1 MSTLQTKQY
10 YQRSRIDSDW
20 GTLGRY
26 NRRSYISFRTA
37 SPRLSTPRRDRRCCF
52 RLEIEVVRM
61 SMAQCYLK
69 AGLSRFRLCSLQGE
83 LHKDW
88 RGYCRSGLNE
98 PYAPVWYPPVLT
110 RQTKTNSVWHMSLST
125 PIIHYRNDEGCQMAY

>member
-1 MSTLQTKQY
+1 MSTLQTTQY

-26 NRRSYISFRTA
+26 NQRSFISSQTA
-37 SPRLSTPRRDRRCCF
+37 SPRLNTLRSDRRCCL
-52 RLEIEVVRM
+52 RLEIEIVRM

-69 AGLSRFRLCSLQGE
+69 AELSRFGLCSLQLE
-83 LHKDW
+83 LHKD
-88 RGYCRSGLNE
+88 RRSYCRSGLNE
-98 PYAPVWYPPVLT
+98 LYAPVWYPPVLT
-110 RQTKTNSVWHMSLST
+110 RQTKTNSVWHMPLST